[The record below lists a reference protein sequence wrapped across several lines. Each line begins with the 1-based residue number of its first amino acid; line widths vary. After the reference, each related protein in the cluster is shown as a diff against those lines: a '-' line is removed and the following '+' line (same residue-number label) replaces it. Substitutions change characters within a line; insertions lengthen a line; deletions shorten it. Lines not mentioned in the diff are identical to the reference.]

1 MAETNI
7 TADKVNGQVIQ
18 ADHVNELKSALV
30 TTLSG
35 RDASGTMTAGQQLGS
50 ATYPWGL
57 AYIDS
62 LISNGSLI
70 DFSSLTTE
78 SNKIKSGQTR
88 STSDQADFIRAL
100 GTSPAADIQ
109 GGTTPLSLVINGSAA
124 TVNTTINLTSLTT
137 ASSGAASQCNINEV
151 DWTGQEFTK
160 YAGEQ
165 DIINIDAVGANITA
179 KVGQVVCLRAGTEYF
194 LAYVKS
200 NTELSN
206 CKRGYFFNSSGL
218 PVVRTVLNNNDTL
231 DLMSLGYVFIEDDGA
246 TVEVSYL
253 NPVYSF
259 NEPIGAATGQY
270 WFDLQS
276 SQWRRYDGA
285 NFIVINRI
293 LTGLVVIDPT
303 NCVASR
309 SLDFDLDY
317 SDLNSIIFNEFDDTI
332 ITSQRVDNSI
342 SVNANKFDIKNKI
355 SFNITTD
362 KVVGVSET
370 ADTTYY
376 CYLTQE
382 GQKFID
388 TERPYQLDPFKKG
401 NYHPYNSWRCLLS
414 FYNDSSSNISSITN
428 IDEVFG
434 VGLSTITNYGK
445 SLLPQQITIE
455 NDSGDL
461 DHDILFNAGNFDF
474 DDGSGQAVLSSNLIK
489 QIDAAWVAG
498 NNQGGLFSGTVAANS
513 TYHMFVISNND
524 GSLVDTGFSTDIN
537 AADIPT
543 GYTKKRRIASLRTD
557 ASSNIRN
564 GRYIFNRDGSY
575 DFKYN
580 IGGGI
585 TDLNTTTLS
594 TGSRAAVPLSCPPNV
609 KANITSW
616 CNDNDSGTM
625 AILLTEETQTDTAA
639 SNTNCTINPG
649 EIDSVTFYLKTNS
662 SSEIYYRSND
672 GGTDY
677 FIIKTLGWIDNNL

>member
-7 TADKVNGQVIQ
+7 TADKINGQVIQ
-18 ADHVNELKSALV
+18 ADHVNELKSAIV

-62 LISNGSLI
+62 LISNGNLI

-78 SNKIKSGQTR
+78 SNKITSGQTR

-109 GGTTPLSLVINGSAA
+109 GGTTPLSLVINGSAV

-160 YAGEQ
+160 YAGEE

-218 PVVRTVLNNNDTL
+218 PIVRTVLNNNDTL
-231 DLMSLGYVFIEDDGA
+231 DLMSLGYVFIEDDAA

-317 SDLNSIIFNEFDDTI
+317 SDLNSIIFNEFDDTT

-362 KVVGVSET
+362 RVSGVSET

-388 TERPYQLDPFKKG
+388 TERPYQIDPFKKG

-434 VGLSTITNYGK
+434 VGLSTVTNYGK

-455 NDSGDL
+455 NDLGDTS
-461 DHDILFNAGNFDF
+461 HDILFNAGNFDF

-498 NNQGGLFSGTVAANS
+498 NNQGGLFSGTVATNT
-513 TYHMFVISNND
+513 TYHMFVISNDD
-524 GSLVDTGFSTDIN
+524 GSLVDAGFSSDIN

-543 GYTKKRRIASLRTD
+543 GYTKKRRIASLVTD
-557 ASSNIRN
+557 ASSNIRF
-564 GRYIFNRDGSY
+564 GKYTFNKNGSY
-575 DFKYN
+575 NFSYTNPVIDFSGTFTSTSFIGQTLSVPNIDVTVSFLAQIRSTVSAGNVRELYIKSPFQSNTQIDIARSNINFNNSNYCQFVAQNSQVDVRVN
-580 IGGGI
+580 IGN
-585 TDLNTTTLS
+585 TNTTTL
-594 TGSRAAVPLSCPPNV
+594 
-609 KANITSW
+609 
-616 CNDNDSGTM
+616 
-625 AILLTEETQTDTAA
+625 E
-639 SNTNCTINPG
+639 
-649 EIDSVTFYLKTNS
+649 
-662 SSEIYYRSND
+662 
-672 GGTDY
+672 
-677 FIIKTLGWIDNNL
+677 TLGWIDNNL

>member
-7 TADKVNGQVIQ
+7 TADKINGQVIQ
-18 ADHVNELKSALV
+18 ADHVNELKSAIV

-35 RDASGTMTAGQQLGS
+35 RDASGTMAAGQQLGS

-62 LISNGSLI
+62 LISNGNLI

-78 SNKIKSGQTR
+78 SNKITSGQTR

-109 GGTTPLSLVINGSAA
+109 GGTTPLSLVINGSAV

-160 YAGEQ
+160 YAGEE

-317 SDLNSIIFNEFDDTI
+317 SDRDW
-332 ITSQRVDNSI
+332 
-342 SVNANKFDIKNKI
+342 
-355 SFNITTD
+355 
-362 KVVGVSET
+362 ET
-370 ADTTYY
+370 
-376 CYLTQE
+376 
-382 GQKFID
+382 
-388 TERPYQLDPFKKG
+388 
-401 NYHPYNSWRCLLS
+401 
-414 FYNDSSSNISSITN
+414 
-428 IDEVFG
+428 
-434 VGLSTITNYGK
+434 
-445 SLLPQQITIE
+445 
-455 NDSGDL
+455 
-461 DHDILFNAGNFDF
+461 
-474 DDGSGQAVLSSNLIK
+474 
-489 QIDAAWVAG
+489 
-498 NNQGGLFSGTVAANS
+498 NQ
-513 TYHMFVISNND
+513 Y
-524 GSLVDTGFSTDIN
+524 
-537 AADIPT
+537 
-543 GYTKKRRIASLRTD
+543 
-557 ASSNIRN
+557 
-564 GRYIFNRDGSY
+564 
-575 DFKYN
+575 
-580 IGGGI
+580 
-585 TDLNTTTLS
+585 
-594 TGSRAAVPLSCPPNV
+594 
-609 KANITSW
+609 
-616 CNDNDSGTM
+616 
-625 AILLTEETQTDTAA
+625 
-639 SNTNCTINPG
+639 
-649 EIDSVTFYLKTNS
+649 
-662 SSEIYYRSND
+662 
-672 GGTDY
+672 
-677 FIIKTLGWIDNNL
+677 

>member
-70 DFSSLTTE
+70 DFSSLATE

-137 ASSGAASQCNINEV
+137 ASSGAASQCNINEI

-414 FYNDSSSNISSITN
+414 FYNDSSSNISRITN

-434 VGLSTITNYGK
+434 VGLSTVTNYGK

-455 NDSGDL
+455 NDSGDTA
-461 DHDILFNAGNFDF
+461 HDILFNAGNFDF

-498 NNQGGLFSGTVAANS
+498 NNQGGLFSGTVATNT
-513 TYHMFVISNND
+513 TYHMFVISNDD
-524 GSLVDTGFSTDIN
+524 GSLVDAGFSSDIN

-543 GYTKKRRIASLRTD
+543 GYTKKRRIASLVTD
-557 ASSNIRN
+557 ASSFIRA
-564 GRYIFNRDGSY
+564 GQYIFNKNGSY
-575 DFKYN
+575 NFSYTNPVIDFFGTFTSTSFIGQTLSVPNIDVTVSFLAEIVSTISAGNVRELYIKSPFQSNTQIDIARSNINFSNSNYCQFVAQNSQVDVRVN
-580 IGGGI
+580 IGN
-585 TDLNTTTLS
+585 TNTTTL
-594 TGSRAAVPLSCPPNV
+594 
-609 KANITSW
+609 
-616 CNDNDSGTM
+616 
-625 AILLTEETQTDTAA
+625 E
-639 SNTNCTINPG
+639 
-649 EIDSVTFYLKTNS
+649 
-662 SSEIYYRSND
+662 
-672 GGTDY
+672 
-677 FIIKTLGWIDNNL
+677 TLGWIDNNL

>member
-7 TADKVNGQVIQ
+7 TANKVNGQVIQ

-35 RDASGTMTAGQQLGS
+35 RDASGTMAAGQQLGS

-70 DFSSLTTE
+70 DFSSLATE

-137 ASSGAASQCNINEV
+137 ASSGAASQCNINEIN
-151 DWTGQEFTK
+151 WTGQEFTK

-165 DIINIDAVGANITA
+165 DIINIDAVGANIAA

-206 CKRGYFFNSSGL
+206 CKRGYFFDSSGL

-231 DLMSLGYVFIEDDGA
+231 YLMSLGYVFIEDDGA
-246 TVEVSYL
+246 TAEVSYL

-388 TERPYQLDPFKKG
+388 TERPYQIDPFKKG

-434 VGLSTITNYGK
+434 IGLSTVTNYGK
-445 SLLPQQITIE
+445 SLLPDQITIE

-461 DHDILFNAGNFDF
+461 DHDILFNTGNFQF

-489 QIDAAWVAG
+489 RIDAAWVAG

-524 GSLVDTGFSTDIN
+524 GSFVDAGFSTDIN

-543 GYTKKRRIASLRTD
+543 GYTKKRRIASLRTNV
-557 ASSNIRN
+557 SSNIRRGIYQFGKN
-564 GRYIFNRDGSY
+564 MYSFAYDVPIQDRAYSAPPTSPTLTALTVPPYSTAMLTAYRQAGQAAVTYILITHTDTTATSTRFNVRNQSSSSSSAEQVAVCVSVEA
-575 DFKYN
+575 
-580 IGGGI
+580 I
-585 TDLNTTTLS
+585 TNASAQVYIDSTSS
-594 TGSRAAVPLSCPPNV
+594 TGGLQI
-609 KANITSW
+609 ITQGW
-616 CNDNDSGTM
+616 K
-625 AILLTEETQTDTAA
+625 E
-639 SNTNCTINPG
+639 
-649 EIDSVTFYLKTNS
+649 YL
-662 SSEIYYRSND
+662 
-672 GGTDY
+672 
-677 FIIKTLGWIDNNL
+677 

>member
-70 DFSSLTTE
+70 DFSSLATE

-124 TVNTTINLTSLTT
+124 TVNATINLTSLTT
-137 ASSGAASQCNINEV
+137 ASSGAASQCNINEI

-165 DIINIDAVGANITA
+165 DIINIDAVGANIAA

-194 LAYVKS
+194 LAFVKS

-388 TERPYQLDPFKKG
+388 TERPYQIDPFKKG

-414 FYNDSSSNISSITN
+414 FYNDSSSNISRITN

-455 NDSGDL
+455 NSGTDL
-461 DHDILFNAGNFDF
+461 NHDILFNAGNFNF

-498 NNQGGLFSGTVAANS
+498 NNQGGLFSGTVTQFL
-513 TYHMFVISNND
+513 TYHLFVISNDD
-524 GSLVDTGFSTDIN
+524 GSLVDAGFSNDIN
-537 AADIPT
+537 ATDIPT
-543 GYTKKRRIASLRTD
+543 GYTKKRRIASLTID
-557 ASSNIRN
+557 INSNIRR
-564 GRYIFNRDGSY
+564 GTYIFNRDGSY
-575 DFKYN
+575 NFIYKFSILA
-580 IGGGI
+580 IGGAGNFPLTLTNLSIATPSGI
-585 TDLNTTTLS
+585 KTSPSFDCLIRS
-594 TGSRAAVPLSCPPNV
+594 TGSDGIAIADFDTETEFRIASCANSQNTGSLSSGALFTNLTSQVKYRNSGNDAFVDFNFDINV
-609 KANITSW
+609 
-616 CNDNDSGTM
+616 C
-625 AILLTEETQTDTAA
+625 
-639 SNTNCTINPG
+639 
-649 EIDSVTFYLKTNS
+649 
-662 SSEIYYRSND
+662 
-672 GGTDY
+672 
-677 FIIKTLGWIDNNL
+677 GWFDNNL